1 MNNQTAKSAI
11 SYRISSPASNLFA
24 VLFMLLAS
32 SSAWGVTTIIPTP
45 QPATNTLSCLG
56 TRNVGSMNCS
66 AQEFTVGTTF
76 SAAPGTPPFCI
87 AGSTFSFQVELALSG
102 SNANRYNMAFY
113 TGETGNDPQVN
124 DSSKFC
130 SVATFPTTPLPYGN
144 IDNYNVCGD
153 YYARGDSIITVNQ
166 IKSLCQGDSVGA
178 LQIPYT
184 LTYSVDQSEACTGP
198 LDVRPP
204 NSPAKCQSAT
214 ASVSGAVAVYSGAFV
229 DVTKQTSPDGDT
241 QPFTFTATGP
251 AGSKVIALTGAT
263 LTATTATGGTY
274 TPATIGVATNTTSV
288 TLTDGQTARFY
299 INALA
304 ANQTLTITEDPATNW
319 ETTADITCSNVTGAP
334 ATTID
339 NATRV
344 ITAALNST
352 NSAAAC
358 TVTNTKRA
366 TVTKSFS
373 PAIIAPGGTSDLTF
387 TINNYAASAKTF
399 TLTDNTASGWPDGMT
414 VVNPIPKSNSC
425 GGSLTDGNNINPL
438 TAANSGNGF
447 YLFSNSVAANS
458 SCTLVLTVTV
468 PSPTE
473 KVYSD
478 TTAGLAYAGGGPGPV
493 SNTATLSA
501 INPPT
506 VTKSFAPAN
515 IVSGGNSNLTVTIGN
530 INASAISLTSI
541 FTDTFPAGMTIST
554 AGNTGTC
561 GGVTASAGANNFT
574 IANGTSIPA
583 GGCTVIVNVTSS
595 TVGATVNTIAA
606 GTLQT
611 TAVGN
616 VAPATATLTVLTPPT
631 ITKAF
636 AAPNIGLDA
645 TTALNL
651 TVTNPNTTT
660 ALSGIA
666 FTDTLP
672 AGLTAV
678 NGTTATCGGSLV
690 ITGTNLLTFTG
701 GTLAAN
707 SSCVIT
713 TNITGTT
720 AGVKSNTTTAVT
732 ASGPIA
738 LTGAVSNTTSVTV
751 SAAPTIANSFAAAN
765 VTLNESVNASFLIA
779 NPNTTALSGIAFTDT
794 LPAGLSATNGSTAT
808 CGGNMVITGGNL
820 LTFTGGA
827 LAASPANC
835 TITVTVT
842 GTTAGVKNNTTGVI
856 SSTESGTGTTSN
868 TATVNVLTLPTITKA
883 FTSPVD
889 IYETSTMTFTLSNAN
904 GIPMTSVNFTDT
916 LTGFSVAAPTIGGTC
931 AGVTNSPALAAGATA
946 LNLTVPNLAAGSC
959 TITIPVTASST
970 GSYNN
975 TTSGITTTETG
986 ATVGLPSNT
995 ATLAVVFLPL
1005 QVTKSAVMTA
1015 SPGTLVSYDIGY
1027 SNPNATTKLQ
1037 SIVITDPVPLYT
1049 TYDSASCVGA
1059 LPATITSC
1067 TIVFTP
1073 PPAGVGNGIVTWTLG
1088 GTLDAGSSGSVQLT
1102 VRIQ

>member
-1 MNNQTAKSAI
+1 MIPKKLTIHNQSGNGDNSRTCSERWRLQLSA
-11 SYRISSPASNLFA
+11 ATLCA
-24 VLFMLLAS
+24 WLLLLAAPS
-32 SSAWGVTTIIPTP
+32 SS
-45 QPATNTLSCLG
+45 LG
-56 TRNVGSMNCS
+56 LTASAMQDQTCAGFRAPGMNCN
-66 AQEFTVGTTF
+66 AGEFTVAPVF
-76 SAAPGTPPFCI
+76 SASPGTPPFCV
-87 AGSTFSFQVELALSG
+87 AGQSFSFQVDLGLSG
-102 SNANRYNMAFY
+102 TNADRYNIGFF
-113 TGETGNDPQVN
+113 TGQQGNDPTASTAGN
-124 DSSKFC
+124 IC
-130 SVATFPTTPLPYGN
+130 SVATFPITPSPWINLDGN
-144 IDNYNVCGD
+144 ACGD
-153 YYARGDSIITVNQ
+153 FLANGNQTTTVNQ
-166 IKSLCQGDSVGA
+166 IKVLCQGDSTGA
-178 LQIPYT
+178 LAIPYVV
-184 LTYSVDQSEACTGP
+184 TYSQNSGTCTGP
-198 LDVRPP
+198 TDVKNGAP
-204 NSPAKCQSAT
+204 SKCNAGTS
-214 ASVSGAVAVYSGAFV
+214 SVSGAVAVYSGAFV

-251 AGSKVIALTGAT
+251 AGSKVIALVSGA
-263 LTATTATGGTY
+263 Y
-274 TPATIGVATNTTSV
+274 TPATIALATNTTSV
-288 TLTDGQTARFY
+288 TLTDGQTARFL
-299 INALA
+299 INAIA
-304 ANQTLTITEDPATNW
+304 ANQTLTITETATTNW
-319 ETTADITCSNVTGAP
+319 EDTADITCSNVTGAP
-334 ATTID
+334 ATTIN

-425 GGSLTDGNNINPL
+425 GGSLFDGTNTSAL
-438 TAANSGNGF
+438 TTANSGGGF
-447 YLFSNSVAANS
+447 SLVAGSVAANS

-468 PSPTE
+468 PAPTV

-515 IVSGGNSNLTVTIGN
+515 IVSSGNSNLTVTISN

-541 FTDTFPAGMTIST
+541 FTDTFPAGMTIGT

-561 GGVTASAGANNFT
+561 GDVTASAGANNFT

-606 GTLQT
+606 GALQT

-631 ITKAF
+631 ITKGF
-636 AAPNIGLDA
+636 GAPNIGLDA
-645 TTALNL
+645 TTDLNL
-651 TVTNPNTTT
+651 TVSNPNTTT

-690 ITGTNLLTFTG
+690 ITSTNLLTFTG

-751 SAAPTIANSFAAAN
+751 SAAPTIANSFAAVN

-856 SSTESGTGTTSN
+856 SSTESGNGTTSN

-889 IYETSTMTFTLSNAN
+889 IYATSTMTFTLNNAN
-904 GIPMTSVNFTDT
+904 DSPVTSVNFTDT
-916 LTGFSVAAPTIGGTC
+916 LTGFSVAAPATIGGTC